1 MQTFYTLL
9 VHIQVVVMVQI
20 ENFKVWKRC
29 EITTKQYKIVCIEL
43 AGCMLYGSSP
53 YENTRDQTN
62 KYISIW
68 VNRPT
73 NIFSTQMNGLPYTI
87 SRKLFP
93 RGALIFY
100 ISNHHLIIG
109 YPIRSSNA
117 NSKNGG
123 LKGDMS
129 SKKIWRRLSF
139 LEYELARKTM

>member
-29 EITTKQYKIVCIEL
+29 EITIKQYKIVCIEL
-43 AGCMLYGSSP
+43 AGCMSYGSSP
-53 YENTRDQTN
+53 YENTRDQIN

-93 RGALIFY
+93 RGALIFLVY
-100 ISNHHLIIG
+100 DAKRILRWKTTI
-109 YPIRSSNA
+109 
-117 NSKNGG
+117 
-123 LKGDMS
+123 LKDNVFCG
-129 SKKIWRRLSF
+129 KCF
-139 LEYELARKTM
+139 ARQIKLNL

>member
-53 YENTRDQTN
+53 YENTRDQIN

-100 ISNHHLIIG
+100 
-109 YPIRSSNA
+109 
-117 NSKNGG
+117 
-123 LKGDMS
+123 
-129 SKKIWRRLSF
+129 KICSFFLLGSF
-139 LEYELARKTM
+139 LFHYFIGHRFYKSVTYEFTLVRPLVS

>member
-29 EITTKQYKIVCIEL
+29 EITIKQYKIVCIEL

-53 YENTRDQTN
+53 YENTRDQIN

-93 RGALIFY
+93 RGALIFLLYCKHLLVFLFQISRGAFHFEMLHSIQKNLSKFAQY
-100 ISNHHLIIG
+100 II
-109 YPIRSSNA
+109 
-117 NSKNGG
+117 
-123 LKGDMS
+123 
-129 SKKIWRRLSF
+129 
-139 LEYELARKTM
+139 